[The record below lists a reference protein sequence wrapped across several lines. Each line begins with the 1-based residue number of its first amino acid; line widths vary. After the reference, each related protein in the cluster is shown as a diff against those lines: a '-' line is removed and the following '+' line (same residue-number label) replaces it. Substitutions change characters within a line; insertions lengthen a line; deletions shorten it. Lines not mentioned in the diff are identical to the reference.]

1 MKQRF
6 SSLDVKVIAQE
17 LSHALCTLRLA
28 NIYDLSSRIF
38 LLKLA
43 KPDQRQSLII
53 DSGFRCHLTSFTRAT
68 AAAPSAFVARLR
80 KFLRTR
86 RVTAV
91 SQVGTD
97 RIIELQFSDG
107 QYRLFLEFYAG
118 GNVVLTD
125 KDLMIISLLRMVSE
139 EQEQLR
145 VGLKYSLENR
155 QNYNGIPALT
165 SERISTGLQKHV
177 DKVDGE
183 ITAHQKKSKRK
194 PGDAL
199 RKALANSL
207 SEFPPMLIDHALR
220 VAAFDP
226 NTPVADVLKDPSLRE
241 KLVEALGEAQR
252 IVDSLASS
260 PTCKGYII
268 AKPAKTAST
277 AAQDSVLGTATGHNL
292 IYEDF
297 HPFRPQHFENN
308 PEITMLEFD
317 GFNKTVDEFFS
328 SIESQKLESRLTERE
343 ENAKRKLETARL
355 DHQKRLGGL
364 QQVQELNIR
373 KAQAIE
379 ANLQKVQEAT
389 AAINAL
395 ISQGMDWQEIARL
408 IEMEQERHNVVAEMI
423 KLPLKLNEN
432 TATLLL
438 SKSTYEDEDDYDGD
452 ETGSDVSDSDEN
464 LQASSKGPNIPKPA
478 ENCLAVDVD
487 LALSPWSNARQYY
500 EQKRFA
506 VVKEQKTLQSSEK
519 ALKSTEKKI
528 GADLKRGLKQEKEIM
543 RPQRRAMWFE
553 KFMYFISSEG
563 YLVLGGKDAQQN
575 EILYNR
581 YLKKG
586 DVYIHAD
593 LHGAASVI
601 VKNKPGTSESPMPP
615 STLSQAGT
623 LAVAT
628 SSAWDSKAVM
638 SAWWVDAAQV
648 SKIAPTGDFLPTGS
662 FVIRGHKNFLPP
674 AQLLLGFGIMFKVS
688 EESKVRHFKHRIQD
702 PVGLTPSEFAT
713 DAENEEN
720 DQDDADGMEVQA
732 EGQHVEADDDENQE
746 LRHSQDAN
754 GAESNSG
761 DDSEHNENSDTVR
774 ENPLQPTGGRH
785 SALDPPHLA
794 NDVLA
799 RDLRTESNQET
810 SSESSDE
817 DNKSEQ
823 RGHTLCTENVFANDD
838 QKRHLSTKER
848 RVLRKGPLPSMT
860 DPAEAAPTSMD
871 SEGNANPAQS
881 SNPSIQP
888 DAKSLQPRIRGKHGK
903 HQKLKTKYANQD
915 EEDRALAM
923 RLLGSAAAEE
933 KATGDA
939 AAKADKEKELA
950 AQKERR
956 RKQHALAAEKG
967 KEAEELRQLSFEEG
981 IEKLDDNELEELG
994 DIDAFVGAP
1003 LPGDEILDALV
1014 VCGPWDA
1021 IGGRYKW
1028 RVKLQPGATK
1038 KGKAVREI
1046 LGKWTG
1052 MVTDREKK
1060 KRPGSGEGNEVMLEE
1075 EKVRIR
1081 EGELIKAIREPEI
1094 IGVVPV
1100 GKVRVVM
1107 GPGEAGNKGKG
1118 GGGAGKG
1125 KRGGK
1130 GSKKQR

>member
-17 LSHALCTLRLA
+17 LSHTLCTLRLA

-38 LLKLA
+38 VLKFA
-43 KPDQRQSLII
+43 KPDQPV
-53 DSGFRCHLTSFTRAT
+53 
-68 AAAPSAFVARLR
+68 APSAFVARLR

-97 RIIELQFSDG
+97 RIIEIQFSDG

-118 GNVVLTD
+118 GNIVLAD
-125 KDLMIISLLRMVSE
+125 KDLMIISLLRIVAE

-155 QNYNGIPALT
+155 QNYSGVPALT
-165 SERISTGLQKHV
+165 SERISAGLQKSV
-177 DKVDGE
+177 DEVDGE
-183 ITAHQKKSKRK
+183 ITAHQKKSNKR

-220 VAAFDP
+220 VAAFDRH
-226 NTPVADVLKDPSLRE
+226 TPVADVIKDPSLRE
-241 KLVEALGEAQR
+241 RLVAALGEAQR

-260 PTCKGYII
+260 AMCKGYII
-268 AKPAKTAST
+268 AKPAKPTSVVV
-277 AAQDSVLGTATGHNL
+277 QDPFLNDAKATGHSL
-292 IYEDF
+292 MYEDF
-297 HPFRPQHFENN
+297 HPFRPQQFENN

-317 GFNKTVDEFFS
+317 RFNRTVDEFFS

-343 ENAKRKLETARL
+343 DNAKRKLETARL
-355 DHQKRLGGL
+355 DYQKRLGGL
-364 QQVQELNIR
+364 QEVQELNIR

-389 AAINAL
+389 VAVNAL
-395 ISQGMDWQEIARL
+395 ISQGMDWREIARL
-408 IEMEQERHNVVAEMI
+408 IEMEQERHNVVAEII
-423 KLPLKLNEN
+423 KFPLKLHEN

-438 SKSTYEDEDDYDGD
+438 SEATYEDEDDYDGD
-452 ETGSDVSDSDEN
+452 ETGSDVSDSDED
-464 LQASSKGPNIPKPA
+464 LQTSSKGPKVSELA
-478 ENCLAVDVD
+478 DKRLAVDID

-500 EQKRFA
+500 EQKRSA
-506 VVKEQKTLQSSEK
+506 AVKEQKTLQSSEK
-519 ALKSTEKKI
+519 ALRSTEKKI
-528 GADLKRGLKQEKEIM
+528 SADLKRGLKQEKEVM
-543 RPQRRAMWFE
+543 RPQRKALWFE
-553 KFMYFISSEG
+553 KFFYFISSEG

-575 EILYNR
+575 ETLYKR
-581 YLKKG
+581 HLKKG
-586 DVYIHAD
+586 DIYIHAD
-593 LHGAASVI
+593 LHGAASVV
-601 VKNKPGTSESPMPP
+601 VKNKPGITESPMPP

-628 SSAWDSKAVM
+628 SNAWDSKAVM
-638 SAWWVDAAQV
+638 SAWWVDATQV
-648 SKIAPTGDFLPTGS
+648 SKTAPTGEFLPTGS
-662 FVIRGHKNFLPP
+662 FEIRGHKNFLPP

-688 EESKVRHFKHRIQD
+688 EKSKVRHLKHRIQD
-702 PVGLTPSEFAT
+702 PVGLTPPLEFAKRV
-713 DAENEEN
+713 EN
-720 DQDDADGMEVQA
+720 DEDDQEDAHGLKSEAEDQHTEV
-732 EGQHVEADDDENQE
+732 DDDEKQE
-746 LRHSQDAN
+746 LAQIQDA
-754 GAESNSG
+754 GGTESNSG
-761 DDSEHNENSDTVR
+761 DDTNDNDNSEIVR
-774 ENPLQPTGGRH
+774 DNPLQPTSGRH
-785 SALDPPHLA
+785 SASHPHNQATDILA
-794 NDVLA
+794 VELGT
-799 RDLRTESNQET
+799 DLNEAT
-810 SSESSDE
+810 SSESNDE
-817 DNKSEQ
+817 DDDSEQ
-823 RGHTLCTENVFANDD
+823 QEQAPNTETSTAENDH
-838 QKRHLSTKER
+838 KHHLSAKER
-848 RVLRKGPLPSMT
+848 GFLRKGPLPSTT
-860 DPAEAAPTSMD
+860 DPAQAAPTSTN
-871 SEGNANPAQS
+871 SEGNATPAQIS
-881 SNPSIQP
+881 SPSVRP
-888 DAKSLQPRIRGKHGK
+888 DKKSLQPRIRGKHGK

-923 RLLGSAAAEE
+923 RLLGSAAAQE
-933 KATGDA
+933 KAAEDA

-950 AQKERR
+950 TQKERR

-967 KEAEELRQLSFEEG
+967 KEAETLRKLNFEEVT
-981 IEKLDDNELEELG
+981 ETLDDNEVEGLG
-994 DIDAFVGAP
+994 DLDTFVAAP

-1014 VCGPWDA
+1014 VCGPWDT

-1028 RVKLQPGATK
+1028 RVKLQPGTTK

-1046 LGKWTG
+1046 LGKWNG

-1060 KRPGSGEGNEVMLEE
+1060 KRPGSGEGNEAMLEE
-1075 EKVRIR
+1075 EKVEMR

-1107 GPGEAGNKGKG
+1107 GPGETGGKGKGGG